1 MPCRARLGA
10 GACGLPTLSPQWKEF
25 LRFLSNSKARRCTF
39 NLNGGNVRKTR
50 VSNVSGRYLPGPLL
64 GTEGLSHSTHE
75 EVTGRTRWAALGRG
89 LTIVSPWSASVAPAP
104 RRLRWKHLRRASVVA
119 GQMCG
124 TARESSRRIWSP
136 LPPGAPDGRCCPAA
150 LHVRPA
156 PARLRGSAGPA
167 RQRRGRGSGA
177 ATAPRAPQWRQW
189 DRAARDRRE
198 TVDPAA
204 GPAGLGGLGRP
215 LPLQSSEMAEHVA
228 IMPRH
233 SGCPARPAL
242 ISGPRTPLLFP
253 CAPRMGNKTQHVSAA
268 PAHKAPGL
276 GLSGG
281 QSGPS
286 ISAPGPLCPSPPC
299 HTFCSRI
306 Q

>member
-1 MPCRARLGA
+1 MGI
-10 GACGLPTLSPQWKEF
+10 
-25 LRFLSNSKARRCTF
+25 
-39 NLNGGNVRKTR
+39 
-50 VSNVSGRYLPGPLL
+50 
-64 GTEGLSHSTHE
+64 
-75 EVTGRTRWAALGRG
+75 TGRAARHSEPLGCHRPG
-89 LTIVSPWSASVAPAP
+89 GSEKASLETSSGAPAWRP
-104 RRLRWKHLRRASVVA
+104 GRRA
-119 GQMCG
+119 G
-124 TARESSRRIWSP
+124 E
-136 LPPGAPDGRCCPAA
+136 LPRASGLRCCPG
-150 LHVRPA
+150 R
-156 PARLRGSAGPA
+156 ARRGSAGVRLPPGCGCGSGPGPGARRNPHGRGTSAAAGPGPA
-167 RQRRGRGSGA
+167 RVLRGGGG
-177 ATAPRAPQWRQW
+177 
-189 DRAARDRRE
+189 E
-198 TVDPAA
+198 TGRPGTGRPGLDPEA

-215 LPLQSSEMAEHVA
+215 LPLQPSEMAEHVA

-242 ISGPRTPLLFP
+242 ISGPRTPLLSP
-253 CAPRMGNKTQHVSAA
+253 SAPRKGNKTQHVSAA

>member
-1 MPCRARLGA
+1 MGITGRAARHSEPP
-10 GACGLPTLSPQWKEF
+10 GLPPS
-25 LRFLSNSKARRCTF
+25 
-39 NLNGGNVRKTR
+39 
-50 VSNVSGRYLPGPLL
+50 
-64 GTEGLSHSTHE
+64 
-75 EVTGRTRWAALGRG
+75 
-89 LTIVSPWSASVAPAP
+89 
-104 RRLRWKHLRRASVVA
+104 RRLREGFAGNIFGSSSVAAGETCGRAPLRLRSPLLPRASQTGLRGCPA
-119 GQMCG
+119 
-124 TARESSRRIWSP
+124 
-136 LPPGAPDGRCCPAA
+136 PPGCGYGSGSGSGPGARRNPHGRGTSAA
-150 LHVRPA
+150 AGP
-156 PARLRGSAGPA
+156 GPA
-167 RQRRGRGSGA
+167 RVLRGGGGGTGRPGTG
-177 ATAPRAPQWRQW
+177 RAG
-189 DRAARDRRE
+189 
-198 TVDPAA
+198 VDPAA

-215 LPLQSSEMAEHVA
+215 LPLQPSEMAEHVA

-242 ISGPRTPLLFP
+242 ISGPRTPLLSP
-253 CAPRMGNKTQHVSAA
+253 SAPRKGNKTQHVSAA

>member
-1 MPCRARLGA
+1 MGSA
-10 GACGLPTLSPQWKEF
+10 GSGGGTASP
-25 LRFLSNSKARRCTF
+25 R
-39 NLNGGNVRKTR
+39 
-50 VSNVSGRYLPGPLL
+50 
-64 GTEGLSHSTHE
+64 
-75 EVTGRTRWAALGRG
+75 
-89 LTIVSPWSASVAPAP
+89 SASVVPAP
-104 RRLRWKHLRRASVVA
+104 RKLRSNTFGEPAWRPGRCA
-119 GQMCG
+119 GG
-124 TARESSRRIWSP
+124 TGGLPAPLVPPAAR
-136 LPPGAPDGRCCPAA
+136 GAPDARCCRAA
-150 LHVRPA
+150 LRV
-156 PARLRGSAGPA
+156 SGPP
-167 RQRRGRGSGA
+167 RRGSGSGPGGGARQQPHGRGTA
-177 ATAPRAPQWRQW
+177 AAAGPPLPRERLGGDSGTGRPRTG
-189 DRAARDRRE
+189 RA
-198 TVDPAA
+198 TGDPAA
-204 GPAGLGGLGRP
+204 GPLGLGGLGRP

-233 SGCPARPAL
+233 SGCPARLAL

>member
-1 MPCRARLGA
+1 M
-10 GACGLPTLSPQWKEF
+10 
-25 LRFLSNSKARRCTF
+25 
-39 NLNGGNVRKTR
+39 
-50 VSNVSGRYLPGPLL
+50 SGP
-64 GTEGLSHSTHE
+64 
-75 EVTGRTRWAALGRG
+75 
-89 LTIVSPWSASVAPAP
+89 P
-104 RRLRWKHLRRASVVA
+104 R
-119 GQMCG
+119 
-124 TARESSRRIWSP
+124 
-136 LPPGAPDGRCCPAA
+136 
-150 LHVRPA
+150 
-156 PARLRGSAGPA
+156 
-167 RQRRGRGSGA
+167 RGSGA
-177 ATAPRAPQWRQW
+177 RQDPHGRGTAAAAGPPPPRERLSGDSGTGRPGTG
-189 DRAARDRRE
+189 RE
-198 TVDPAA
+198 TGDPAA

-268 PAHKAPGL
+268 PAHKAPGP

-306 Q
+306 QKAPILATFLGGSFQRRPVGHNGPGSELRGPIQRPWHAHKPAGPPCPAGTTRRPPRRRARAPAAPPGTGRWTKEDRAASIAPGLLTDWASWRWQ

>member
-1 MPCRARLGA
+1 MGRA
-10 GACGLPTLSPQWKEF
+10 
-25 LRFLSNSKARRCTF
+25 
-39 NLNGGNVRKTR
+39 GG
-50 VSNVSGRYLPGPLL
+50 GHG
-64 GTEGLSHSTHE
+64 GH
-75 EVTGRTRWAALGRG
+75 RWARG
-89 LTIVSPWSASVAPAP
+89 EAYRAPGLRP
-104 RRLRWKHLRRASVVA
+104 SRRLRDGSAANIFGSSSVA
-119 GQMCG
+119 ARETCG
-124 TARESSRRIWSP
+124 TARESSRCLRSP
-136 LPPGAPDGRCCPAA
+136 LPPRASQTGLRGCPA
-150 LHVRPA
+150 LP
-156 PARLRGSAGPA
+156 
-167 RQRRGRGSGA
+167 GRGSGGA
-177 ATAPRAPQWRQW
+177 ARRDPHGRGTAAAAGPAPPRGAPRRRRR
-189 DRAARDRRE
+189 DGAARDGTGRAGG
-198 TVDPAA
+198 DPAA

-215 LPLQSSEMAEHVA
+215 LPLQPSEMAEHVA

-242 ISGPRTPLLFP
+242 ISGPRTPLLSP
-253 CAPRMGNKTQHVSAA
+253 CAPRKGNKTQHVSSA

>member
-1 MPCRARLGA
+1 MGSAGA
-10 GACGLPTLSPQWKEF
+10 GGDTAS
-25 LRFLSNSKARRCTF
+25 S
-39 NLNGGNVRKTR
+39 
-50 VSNVSGRYLPGPLL
+50 
-64 GTEGLSHSTHE
+64 
-75 EVTGRTRWAALGRG
+75 
-89 LTIVSPWSASVAPAP
+89 WSASVAPVP
-104 RRLRWKHLRRASVVA
+104 RRLETPWESRCGGRAGVRAGAGTGELPAPSVPP
-119 GQMCG
+119 
-124 TARESSRRIWSP
+124 P
-136 LPPGAPDGRCCPAA
+136 LEVPQRPGAAAPLCGCPA
-150 LHVRPA
+150 L
-156 PARLRGSAGPA
+156 PARLRARRDPHGGGSE
-167 RQRRGRGSGA
+167 A
-177 ATAPRAPQWRQW
+177 ATAPRAPRWRQR
-189 DRAARDRRE
+189 DPAGRDGTGRA
-198 TVDPAA
+198 TGDPAA

-233 SGCPARPAL
+233 SGCPARLAL

>member
-1 MPCRARLGA
+1 MAGYKTWSSAR
-10 GACGLPTLSPQWKEF
+10 
-25 LRFLSNSKARRCTF
+25 
-39 NLNGGNVRKTR
+39 GG
-50 VSNVSGRYLPGPLL
+50 GPVERHAW
-64 GTEGLSHSTHE
+64 G
-75 EVTGRTRWAALGRG
+75 GRG
-89 LTIVSPWSASVAPAP
+89 KDTVGIAGRGGRHTEPPGCVCPGGSETAPLQTSLGAPAP
-104 RRLRWKHLRRASVVA
+104 RPGRPAGRRGRV
-119 GQMCG
+119 
-124 TARESSRRIWSP
+124 
-136 LPPGAPDGRCCPAA
+136 PGASGLCCRRGR
-150 LHVRPA
+150 
-156 PARLRGSAGPA
+156 ARRGSAGVRPSPGAASAPA
-167 RQRRGRGSGA
+167 ALLGGTRTAEARPRRRGRHRPGELRGGG
-177 ATAPRAPQWRQW
+177 TGRPGTGRAGG
-189 DRAARDRRE
+189 
-198 TVDPAA
+198 DPAA

-215 LPLQSSEMAEHVA
+215 LPLQPSEMAEHVA

-242 ISGPRTPLLFP
+242 ISGPRTPLLSP
-253 CAPRMGNKTQHVSAA
+253 CAPRKGNKTQHVSSA